1 MRSTM
6 ADAVKLVTPRY
17 AATLN
22 REAPGPQLR
31 NVSTRNWGA
40 DNYGALW
47 ERISMQMKRITTG
60 EDMAVDTC
68 LASSFGMFRKQ
79 LCSGLLTAR
88 SGQSVARLACGW
100 ARAPRPPP
108 LTPELWWT
116 GAATLK
122 PCSRCSVFLGG
133 PVDDARWRGW
143 AWTRRP
149 AAQLVPAAAAIVRAV
164 DDTPKNKA
172 GRPIEGWP
180 ARATGPAR
188 PARKIGPSGA

>member
-1 MRSTM
+1 M

-17 AATLN
+17 AATLD

-47 ERISMQMKRITTG
+47 ERISMQMKHITTG

-79 LCSGLLTAR
+79 LCAGLLTAR
-88 SGQSVARLACGW
+88 SGSASHAWPAVGPGLLDRTHSPPSCGGRGQPPCSLAPGALSSW
-100 ARAPRPPP
+100 GAPSTMRAGGGGPGAGVPPRRWFLPRPPSSER
-108 LTPELWWT
+108 LT
-116 GAATLK
+116 
-122 PCSRCSVFLGG
+122 
-133 PVDDARWRGW
+133 
-143 AWTRRP
+143 TRPRTRP
-149 AAQLVPAAAAIVRAV
+149 AGPSQ
-164 DDTPKNKA
+164 
-172 GRPIEGWP
+172 GWP
-180 ARATGPAR
+180 ALATGPAR